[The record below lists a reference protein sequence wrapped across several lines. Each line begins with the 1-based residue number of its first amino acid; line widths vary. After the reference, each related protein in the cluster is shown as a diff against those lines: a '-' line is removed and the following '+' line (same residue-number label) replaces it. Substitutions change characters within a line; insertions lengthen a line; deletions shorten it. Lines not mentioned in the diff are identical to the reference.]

1 MNVAKDDNQG
11 WGYLEDAKINQISEI
26 DSLNKRFGTLMLD
39 YNLSGQ

>member
-11 WGYLEDAKINQISEI
+11 WEYLEDAKINQISEI
-26 DSLNKRFGTLMLD
+26 DSLNKRVGTLMLD